1 MSVPLSW
8 SSTTDRISVL
18 PKPAR
23 LGGSTGGAPNS
34 LHSIASAVPLCAEK
48 LHVTSSLPEASRNA
62 PCLAALVASSWNA
75 TASGCA
81 AFAFTDTAGPLY
93 SLGPPAAIP
102 GAAQVFDSV
111 AGRFTSHGSPAP
123 YDTWV
128 RRMSGH

>member
-62 PCLAALVASSWNA
+62 PCLAALVLARGTPQQAAARHSRSRIRRVHSTVCDLQRRYCRLPILRTVVRASP
-75 TASGCA
+75 
-81 AFAFTDTAGPLY
+81 PL
-93 SLGPPAAIP
+93 G
-102 GAAQVFDSV
+102 
-111 AGRFTSHGSPAP
+111 
-123 YDTWV
+123 
-128 RRMSGH
+128 